1 MELGDTFS
9 AGIGPAVTDMM
20 SCLPSRT
27 GSEEGISMPLPFSLA
42 SCLAVRGTV
51 AGVQWECVAKVLVCL
66 SYSCSVK
73 LRQYQ
78 FIYIILWH
86 PKPLGNKEKRFPF
99 ATKGKKKFVS
109 RGWCVLLGG
118 NYMCLS
124 YWSPLCL
131 TGPLSHTAANAFEKR
146 NFFFFPLS
154 SGNPGPAQAEN
165 ALSQNHLQLH
175 KKSEKVSHPG
185 QIAVGSSKSTDIFY
199 VFIVFTEGMSMQI
212 ASLLVLEFAS

>member
-1 MELGDTFS
+1 
-9 AGIGPAVTDMM
+9 M

-42 SCLAVRGTV
+42 SCLPVHGTV
-51 AGVQWECVAKVLVCL
+51 AGVQWEYVAEVLVCL
-66 SYSCSVK
+66 SYSCSIK
-73 LRQYQ
+73 LRQCQ

-99 ATKGKKKFVS
+99 ATKRKKTS
-109 RGWCVLLGG
+109 RGWCVLWVVTI
-118 NYMCLS
+118 CA
-124 YWSPLCL
+124 CH
-131 TGPLSHTAANAFEKR
+131 TGPLSVLLVPSLTLLQMHFKKET
-146 NFFFFPLS
+146 FFFFSLS
-154 SGNPGPAQAEN
+154 SGNPGLAQAEN

-185 QIAVGSSKSTDIFY
+185 QIAVGSSTHIFY
-199 VFIVFTEGMSMQI
+199 FFIVFIEGMSMQI

>member
-1 MELGDTFS
+1 
-9 AGIGPAVTDMM
+9 
-20 SCLPSRT
+20 
-27 GSEEGISMPLPFSLA
+27 MPLPFSLA
-42 SCLAVRGTV
+42 SCLPVRGTV

-66 SYSCSVK
+66 SYSCSIK

-109 RGWCVLLGG
+109 RGWCVLWVVTI
-118 NYMCLS
+118 CA
-124 YWSPLCL
+124 CL
-131 TGPLSHTAANAFEKR
+131 TGPLSVLLLPSLTLLQMHLKKET
-146 NFFFFPLS
+146 FFFFLS

-199 VFIVFTEGMSMQI
+199 FFIVFTEGMSMQI